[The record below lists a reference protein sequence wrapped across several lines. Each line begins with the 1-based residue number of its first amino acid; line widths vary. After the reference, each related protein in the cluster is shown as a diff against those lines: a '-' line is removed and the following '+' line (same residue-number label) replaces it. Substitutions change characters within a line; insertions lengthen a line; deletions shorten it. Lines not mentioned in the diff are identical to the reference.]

1 MRRPTGK
8 RVSAQGALR
17 NRINYK
23 MVFNYKRKSEL
34 GSTWTETSMEHALQ
48 AVRNG
53 ESIRKASLI
62 YNIPFS
68 TLLKHV
74 KSNKT
79 TKSLGRFKTVFTP
92 EEEQEFV
99 THIKELDSRFY
110 GLTRRDLCVLA
121 YQYAEANHIIHCF
134 KNNAAGHQW
143 YQNFMKRHPELSL
156 RTPEPT
162 SVARASGF
170 NRPQVER
177 FFENLRDVIE
187 KNNILPE
194 HMYNVD
200 ETGIQTSRNRPPKV
214 ISLKGKKGVGAIS
227 SSERGTLVTALFCC
241 SAAGAYI
248 PPTLVFPRKK
258 KNPRYMEGT
267 PPGSSQLV
275 TDSGWISSEAFLE
288 WMKFFVSNVRPNED
302 HECLLILD
310 NHAFHRSIDV
320 LDYASQN
327 NVIILSVPPHTTHKL
342 QPLDVSVY
350 GPFGTY
356 FQNEIAKWQKAHP
369 AQRVTLFGVGKIFN
383 NAYLKAATP
392 TNAIK
397 EPEVR
402 INHNPQDMDVI
413 EIGPPNRSA
422 HNDIAKP
429 EPSGLNNSTTLK
441 QASDAPKGNNRIK
454 IIDIHIIPKCDKR
467 KEPKTKRNQQKSE
480 ILTSTPIKEEIR
492 ENSKS
497 KECVKSVRRK
507 IQQETDSSKLK
518 IPRPPSPPKTA
529 PDEEETPCLIC
540 DDSFENSIPG
550 EHWIQC
556 NFCEKWA
563 HQKCTS
569 YKTGIDIC
577 QDCQNQ
583 VKDQRT

>member
-1 MRRPTGK
+1 MNLVGLTGK
-8 RVSAQGALR
+8 L
-17 NRINYK
+17 
-23 MVFNYKRKSEL
+23 
-34 GSTWTETSMEHALQ
+34 W
-48 AVRNG
+48 
-53 ESIRKASLI
+53 
-62 YNIPFS
+62 FS
-68 TLLKHV
+68 T
-74 KSNKT
+74 
-79 TKSLGRFKTVFTP
+79 
-92 EEEQEFV
+92 
-99 THIKELDSRFY
+99 IKE
-110 GLTRRDLCVLA
+110 
-121 YQYAEANHIIHCF
+121 
-134 KNNAAGHQW
+134 
-143 YQNFMKRHPELSL
+143 
-156 RTPEPT
+156 
-162 SVARASGF
+162 
-170 NRPQVER
+170 
-177 FFENLRDVIE
+177 
-187 KNNILPE
+187 
-194 HMYNVD
+194 
-200 ETGIQTSRNRPPKV
+200 SRNEEAPGQKHPWNMHCKQ
-214 ISLKGKKGVGAIS
+214 
-227 SSERGTLVTALFCC
+227 
-241 SAAGAYI
+241 
-248 PPTLVFPRKK
+248 KK

-302 HECLLILD
+302 HKCLLILD
-310 NHAFHRSIDV
+310 NHASHRSIDV

-356 FQNEIAKWQKAHP
+356 FQNEIDKWQKAHP
-369 AQRVTLFGVGKIFN
+369 AQRTTLFGVRKIFN

-413 EIGPPNRSA
+413 EIGPPNTSA

-480 ILTSTPIKEEIR
+480 ILTCTPIKEEIR
-492 ENSKS
+492 EKSKS

-556 NFCEKWA
+556 NFST
-563 HQKCTS
+563 TS
-569 YKTGIDIC
+569 EIDE
-577 QDCQNQ
+577 QA
-583 VKDQRT
+583 KSRLSTFGR